1 MFTSLNR
8 PRAIPLRSLKQV
20 CSKSSRTSED
30 DLSTKIV
37 PGDDND
43 KNSLLIG
50 LNIRI
55 TELHVKQKGGIKTE
69 SGEWDSQKIGIFR
82 L

>member
-1 MFTSLNR
+1 L
-8 PRAIPLRSLKQV
+8 QV
-20 CSKSSRTSED
+20 CLKSNRTGED

-55 TELHVKQKGGIKTE
+55 TESHVKQKGGIKTQSLE
-69 SGEWDSQKIGIFR
+69 TGDDLYSRKLKNKKFAF
-82 L
+82 